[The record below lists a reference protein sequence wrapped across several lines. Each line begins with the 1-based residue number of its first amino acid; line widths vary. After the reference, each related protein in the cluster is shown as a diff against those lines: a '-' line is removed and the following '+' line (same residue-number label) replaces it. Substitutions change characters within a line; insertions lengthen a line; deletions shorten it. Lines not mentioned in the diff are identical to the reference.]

1 MMSLPDER
9 LRAIRLTD
17 ALNDWIGA
25 LTVAKV
31 ADARYEAAIIAFDKA
46 LISTIKY
53 MKARKEGNPVNRE
66 REDRLTM
73 LWNRAS
79 QAIAPL
85 DSDLSDACMMKG
97 LGWTDPTVWDTA
109 EAQGLA
115 IGVEDMQNARTTLT
129 KKRQAAITASESSEA
144 RALRLLEA
152 IYEKT
157 RDSNQPVFVSDLLS
171 DVALSEL
178 DAQSAWRYLAEKR
191 LIKTFGIPYTA
202 RINANGQDL
211 IEKGIQHPDQ
221 PLRGFGSTTYNT
233 INIQSMNQSSIQQA
247 GAESVQSVS
256 NVYGAQDLAD
266 LERAVDLLDEHL
278 HELGL
283 ASLENRKARTQI
295 NTLKVQLAG
304 DPDPGSIREIGKTL
318 RNITEGAIAG
328 LVAAAAQPSVWS
340 FVEAVLKRSF
350 G

>member
-1 MMSLPDER
+1 
-9 LRAIRLTD
+9 
-17 ALNDWIGA
+17 
-25 LTVAKV
+25 
-31 ADARYEAAIIAFDKA
+31 
-46 LISTIKY
+46 
-53 MKARKEGNPVNRE
+53 
-66 REDRLTM
+66 
-73 LWNRAS
+73 
-79 QAIAPL
+79 
-85 DSDLSDACMMKG
+85 
-97 LGWTDPTVWDTA
+97 
-109 EAQGLA
+109 
-115 IGVEDMQNARTTLT
+115 
-129 KKRQAAITASESSEA
+129 
-144 RALRLLEA
+144 
-152 IYEKT
+152 
-157 RDSNQPVFVSDLLS
+157 
-171 DVALSEL
+171 
-178 DAQSAWRYLAEKR
+178 
-191 LIKTFGIPYTA
+191 
-202 RINANGQDL
+202 
-211 IEKGIQHPDQ
+211 
-221 PLRGFGSTTYNT
+221 
-233 INIQSMNQSSIQQA
+233 MNQSSIQQA

>member
-9 LRAIRLTD
+9 LRAIRLTE

-25 LTVAKV
+25 LTAAKF
-31 ADARYEAAIIAFDKA
+31 ADDRYEAAIIAFDKA
-46 LISTIKY
+46 LVGTIKY
-53 MKARKEGNPVNRE
+53 MKERKEGDPVNRE
-66 REDRLTM
+66 RELRLTT

-79 QAIAPL
+79 QAISPL

-97 LGWTDPTVWDTA
+97 LGWTDPAVWDSA

-115 IGVEDMQNARTTLT
+115 IGVEDMQNARMTLT
-129 KKRQAAITASESSEA
+129 KKRQAANTASESSEA

-152 IYEKT
+152 IYERT
-157 RDSNQPVFVSDLLS
+157 RDTNQPVFVFDLLS
-171 DVALSEL
+171 DVALSEP

-191 LIKTFGIPYTA
+191 LIKTFSVPYTA
-202 RINANGQDL
+202 RINASGQDL
-211 IEKGIQHPDQ
+211 IEKGMKHPDQ

-247 GAESVQSVS
+247 GAEAVQSVS
-256 NVYGAQDLAD
+256 NVYNAQDLAD
-266 LERAVDLLDEHL
+266 LERAVELLDEHL
-278 HELGL
+278 NELGL
-283 ASLENRKARTQI
+283 PSPENRKARTQI
-295 NTLKVQLAG
+295 DTLKVQLSG

-328 LVAAAAQPSVWS
+328 LIAAAAQPSIWS
-340 FVEAVLKRSF
+340 FVGAVFKRCF